1 MKVNLTRFLIFA
13 LIFFIL
19 SVFFISLEK
28 NNTYDTKNLV
38 GENINSFQLNS
49 FYNENLINEKSLEN
63 NRFTLINFWASWCG
77 PCRLE
82 HKYLIKLKKNNKNLI
97 ILGVNFKDK
106 KKEANKFLSSNGNP
120 YHLMAIDSNGKQS
133 VNFGI
138 YGIPESILPDPEPP
152 SFLYFLCEPQ
162 LISRRRASHAVITLT
177 LIIRLT
183 LFGKGVHAHCRPGG
197 TEP

>member
-38 GENINSFQLNS
+38 GESIDNFQLNS
-49 FYNENLINEKSLEN
+49 FYNENEINEKSLKD

-97 ILGVNFKDK
+97 MLGVNFKDK
-106 KKEANKFLSSNGNP
+106 KKEANKFLLNNGNP
-120 YHLMAIDSNGKQS
+120 YHLMAMDSTGKES

-138 YGIPESILPDPEPP
+138 YGIPESILINKE
-152 SFLYFLCEPQ
+152 LK
-162 LISRRRASHAVITLT
+162 
-177 LIIRLT
+177 IIKKIIGPMNNSDYKKIMRLT
-183 LFGKGVHAHCRPGG
+183 K
-197 TEP
+197 